1 MSYIKCLQQAVDYRT
16 MAKSSMPWL
25 DTPDFV
31 HAYDEK
37 NDILTCYSS
46 PYMDCDLLCGVF
58 EFSPAGIRAHLTVP
72 ASYYQGGK
80 PILKTWLDAVKG
92 GKQ

>member
-1 MSYIKCLQQAVDYRT
+1 MSYIECLQRAVDYRA
-16 MAKSSMPWL
+16 MAKSSTPWL

-37 NDILTCYSS
+37 NDILTCSS
-46 PYMDCDLLCGVF
+46 RPYMNSDILCGVF
-58 EFSPAGIRAHLTVP
+58 EFSSAGMRAHLTVP
-72 ASYYQGGK
+72 AAYYQGGK
-80 PILKTWLDAVKG
+80 PILKARLDAVKG

>member
-16 MAKSSMPWL
+16 KVKSRKPWL

-58 EFSPAGIRAHLTVP
+58 EFSPAGMRAYLTVP
-72 ASYYQGGK
+72 AYYYQGGK
-80 PILKTWLDAVKG
+80 PILKARLDAVKG
-92 GKQ
+92 GKR